1 MSFLY
6 HLPCEASSLCIFGF
20 MFFQPRRHAGPI
32 LRTWR
37 SWKAR
42 LGGFL
47 NETKIN
53 SLLNSISLR
62 FEENPYENPP
72 SVRENEIIDLKPL
85 RDIHIHFY
93 FDIFSICDGPKT
105 LAPFILFNDFIFVTL
120 GTLGHIIS
128 LSIAGMRLATL
139 ILFGAI
145 LGPYRVPI
153 LMNMFSW
160 NPTSGC
166 RYLDKMFSRNP
177 TSPVSWVV
185 ISLGSMLGDLGTW
198 AAEVVEGNQ
207 HINLRP
213 LDFIEPKTTQNFGP
227 PKYCQGPGV
236 GGTPE
241 GGYENSWQCRGGPGS
256 DELKSKYA
264 AQASVHG
271 LWRRLCNFRQ
281 IGTLARSTIN
291 RTNLKASISIMIVI
305 HTVHFLAYQNPSDV
319 YYVSQLH
326 HYVQPCPAN
335 FVSGW

>member
-47 NETKIN
+47 NETTIK

-85 RDIHIHFY
+85 RDIHFHFY
-93 FDIFSICDGPKT
+93 FEIFSICDGPKT
-105 LAPFILFNDFIFVTL
+105 LAPLILFNDFIFVTL

-160 NPTSGC
+160 NPTSPC
-166 RYLDKMFSRNP
+166 RYLDKKVFKEPNLPCIM
-177 TSPVSWVV
+177 
-185 ISLGSMLGDLGTW
+185 GGD
-198 AAEVVEGNQ
+198 
-207 HINLRP
+207 
-213 LDFIEPKTTQNFGP
+213 
-227 PKYCQGPGV
+227 
-236 GGTPE
+236 
-241 GGYENSWQCRGGPGS
+241 
-256 DELKSKYA
+256 
-264 AQASVHG
+264 
-271 LWRRLCNFRQ
+271 
-281 IGTLARSTIN
+281 
-291 RTNLKASISIMIVI
+291 
-305 HTVHFLAYQNPSDV
+305 
-319 YYVSQLH
+319 
-326 HYVQPCPAN
+326 
-335 FVSGW
+335 